1 MRVIRHLARRAE
13 RLPGSVLT
21 LGNFDG
27 AHLGHQAIVHR
38 AVARAR
44 ETAGVAVAL
53 TFEPHPVAVLAP
65 AHAPLMLQTLHD
77 RLASLAGL
85 GIDVTVVQRVTRAFA
100 ALDPEAF
107 VRDFLLRH
115 VELAHVV
122 VGYNVNFGRDRAG
135 TSETLRA
142 LGARLGFGVEVVGPV
157 AAGDGEQVSST
168 RLRTLLQAGDMPRAR
183 ALLGRPYALRGRGG
197 GGGPGRCGAGWRGTW
212 GGRGGCWGGGRDRC
226 AAGGGGGGR
235 RSRAGAVGRGG
246 SVLRRGRRPRRSRR
260 QPRRPLAG
268 PPCGERPGA

>member
-1 MRVIRHLARRAE
+1 MRVIRHLARRPE
-13 RLPGSVLT
+13 RLPGTVLT

-27 AHLGHQAIVHR
+27 AHLGHQAIVRR

-44 ETAGVAVAL
+44 EAAGLAVAL

-65 AHAPLMLQTLHD
+65 ARAPLMLQTLHD

-85 GIDVTVVQRVTRAFA
+85 GIDVTVVQHFTRAFA

-107 VRDFLLRH
+107 VGDFLLRH
-115 VELAHVV
+115 LELAHVV

-157 AAGDGEQVSST
+157 ATAGDGELYRRWLVVKVIE
-168 RLRTLLQAGDMPRAR
+168 RLRGEQAFSGPEALRVAIARDVERAR
-183 ALLGRPYALRGRGG
+183 RVLGG
-197 GGGPGRCGAGWRGTW
+197 G
-212 GGRGGCWGGGRDRC
+212 
-226 AAGGGGGGR
+226 
-235 RSRAGAVGRGG
+235 
-246 SVLRRGRRPRRSRR
+246 
-260 QPRRPLAG
+260 
-268 PPCGERPGA
+268 

>member
-1 MRVIRHLARRAE
+1 MRVIRHLVRRPE

-27 AHLGHQAIVHR
+27 AHLGHQAIVSR

-44 ETAGVAVAL
+44 EAAGLAVAL

-65 AHAPLMLQTLHD
+65 ARAPLMLQTLHD

-85 GIDVTVVQRVTRAFA
+85 GIDVTVVQRFTRAFA

-115 VELAHVV
+115 LELAHVV

-157 AAGDGEQVSST
+157 ATAGDGEQVSST
-168 RLRTLLQAGDMPRAR
+168 RLRALLQAGDMPRAR
-183 ALLGRPYALRGRGG
+183 ALLGRPYALRGRVV
-197 GGGPGRCGAGWRGTW
+197 
-212 GGRGGCWGGGRDRC
+212 
-226 AAGGGGGGR
+226 
-235 RSRAGAVGRGG
+235 VGD
-246 SVLRRGRRPRRSRR
+246 RRGRTLGFPTANLHLR
-260 QPRRPLAG
+260 AG
-268 PPCGERPGA
+268 LLLPPDGVYAVGVEVDGRAHEDRKSTRLNSSHLVISYAVFCLKKKKNTRLEILS